1 MGLLKGNPS
10 ITRYRVADDIPP
22 EFTEEFVGERL
33 RKYAFVDIEK
43 SPEEQSVG
51 WVELLNDLSVAFD
64 QGTYKFGPNYA
75 FNLREDTRKLSTKI
89 LNRYYA
95 IVEAE
100 FVKKMTRKPNSVKK
114 KELKENLRRDLL
126 RRSLLSTD
134 LHEVAWLTKQNEV
147 WLSGS
152 GEKLRALFEDQW
164 NRTFALSIRL
174 LTPITM
180 AVELAPPDRRLEVLD
195 LRPGVLAG
203 EEE

>member
-1 MGLLKGNPS
+1 MGLLKGNPTL
-10 ITRYRVADDIPP
+10 TRYRVTDELPL

-33 RKYAFVDIEK
+33 RKNAFADIEK
-43 SPEEQSVG
+43 SPEEESAG
-51 WVELLNDLSVAFD
+51 WVELLDDLSVAFP
-64 QGTYKFGPNYA
+64 QGSYKFGPNYA
-75 FNLREDTRKLSTKI
+75 FILREDTRRLPTKI

-100 FVKKMTRKPNSVKK
+100 FTKKMNRKPNSVKK

-134 LHEVAWLTKQNEV
+134 LHEVAWLVERSEV

-152 GEKLRALFEDQW
+152 GEKLRALFEDHW

-174 LTPITM
+174 LAPITM
-180 AVELAPPDRRLEVLD
+180 AVEIAAPDRRLDVLSI
-195 LRPGVLAG
+195 RPGALAG
-203 EEE
+203 EE